1 MPQNYGKV
9 LNYYHI
15 SCLFEGIIPQTEFVP
30 GNDIV
35 ATSGTTMRVPV
46 KSLLSP
52 AWAHST
58 ASALRITSTL

>member
-52 AWAHST
+52 A
-58 ASALRITSTL
+58 